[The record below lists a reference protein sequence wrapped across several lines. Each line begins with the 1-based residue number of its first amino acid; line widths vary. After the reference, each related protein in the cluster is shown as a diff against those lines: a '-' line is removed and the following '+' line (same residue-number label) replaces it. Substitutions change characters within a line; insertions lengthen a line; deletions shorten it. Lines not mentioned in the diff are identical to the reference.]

1 VTSKPGGRQKAHI
14 AAFLF
19 ALAMPFPLIANSDAD
34 ISNKQM
40 TLCRTAVLC
49 AGLASAVAVQ
59 GCATEKR
66 RSMPT
71 DTGAANGVAT
81 MPLYDETAYYNAVKN
96 RWFGLGDYAT
106 DKPGR

>member
-1 VTSKPGGRQKAHI
+1 MTSKPGGRQKALI

-49 AGLASAVAVQ
+49 AGLASAVAVRVARPRTAINADGY
-59 GCATEKR
+59 GCRQRGGDDAAGTTR
-66 RSMPT
+66 QPTIMP
-71 DTGAANGVAT
+71 
-81 MPLYDETAYYNAVKN
+81 
-96 RWFGLGDYAT
+96 
-106 DKPGR
+106 